1 MKKKVKTVK
10 IMANAKQRLQHYWKA
25 YKCPTCQSE
34 FTSNENPP
42 ISCKA
47 CNTSAYVIPWNKD
60 RLDLKEV
67 DNGRKDDVHKL
78 RYDLFT
84 REALDQIAMVLTFGA
99 NKYTDRNWEKG
110 ISYGRVFGATMRHL
124 WAWWGGETLDKESGI
139 SHLAHAGCNIVF
151 LLTYE
156 SRGLGKKFDD
166 RGSHA

>member
-1 MKKKVKTVK
+1 MKMKKVKIT
-10 IMANAKQRLQHYWKA
+10 ANAKQRCKET
-25 YKCPTCQSE
+25 YKCPDCQSE
-34 FTSNENPP
+34 FISNDNPP
-42 ISCKA
+42 VYCKVCGVA
-47 CNTSAYVIPWNKD
+47 DNALHPLHWSKD

-67 DNGRKDDVHKL
+67 GNGRKDDSQKL

-84 REALDQIAMVLTFGA
+84 REALDQIAMVLTFGT

-110 ISYGRVFGATMRHL
+110 ISYGRIFGATMRHL

-156 SRGLGKKFDD
+156 SRGLGEKFDD